1 MSSAEKQEKRLF
13 SEPNTSVS
21 SEGIFDSQSN
31 QNLVE
36 AIVCQNSDSV
46 MSGMFECVNH
56 SSVAESDFVMYG
68 DNSNPNSVTSDLVHS
83 TNDKSVGES
92 DFVCP
97 DCFQSFKNKYN
108 LKYHVYKFHNNT
120 TLIES
125 LKSQCAND
133 GNVAESNFVCPDC
146 LKTFKNR
153 YNLKRHVN
161 KVYSN
166 NTKLIESLKN
176 RSLSYKC
183 EDCHLKFSDLKNLKC
198 HQNKVHTSKINQN
211 GNYVCLVCHGN
222 FEKREIIFHFKNAH
236 DIDMDHTE
244 LELNSFNDFLA
255 WKAEIENNTKSKFI
269 SYCTKHINIHGAKYY
284 YFRCHRSGNFMSESK
299 GLHHLKNLG
308 SNKINTYCPA
318 ALKVTE
324 HTNGKCIVSYQKVHV
339 GHQNDLGHLF
349 LTAEERKN
357 IASKIAAKIPLDNI
371 LDEIRNSIS
380 DAGLERVHLLTKKDL
395 PNIEKSFNLSS
406 NSVKHENDGVSV
418 DMWVREMPNSEN
430 PCILFYKT
438 QGSTCTQYLFLKEND
453 FVLIIMTE
461 AQGEIL
467 KKFSSDCI
475 CIDGTHG

>member
-1 MSSAEKQEKRLF
+1 
-13 SEPNTSVS
+13 
-21 SEGIFDSQSN
+21 
-31 QNLVE
+31 
-36 AIVCQNSDSV
+36 

-161 KVYSN
+161 KVHSN
-166 NTKLIESLKN
+166 NTELIESLKN

-183 EDCHLKFSDLKNLKC
+183 EDCHLKFSDLKNFKC

-211 GNYVCLVCHGN
+211 DAI
-222 FEKREIIFHFKNAH
+222 FQEILCRKVKV
-236 DIDMDHTE
+236 
-244 LELNSFNDFLA
+244 L
-255 WKAEIENNTKSKFI
+255 
-269 SYCTKHINIHGAKYY
+269 
-284 YFRCHRSGNFMSESK
+284 R
-299 GLHHLKNLG
+299 HLKILG
-308 SNKINTYCPA
+308 SNKINAYCPA

-324 HTNGKCIVSYQKVHV
+324 HTDGKCIVSYQKVHV
-339 GHQNDLGHLF
+339 GPQNDLGHLF
-349 LTAEERKN
+349 LTAQERKN
-357 IASKIAAKIPLDNI
+357 IASKIAAKIHLDNI

-395 PNIEKSFNLSS
+395 HNIEKSFNLSS
-406 NSVKHENDGVSV
+406 NSVKLENDGVSM
-418 DMWVREMPNSEN
+418 DMWVREMQNSEN

-453 FVLIIMTE
+453 FVLINMTE
-461 AQGEIL
+461 AQG
-467 KKFSSDCI
+467 
-475 CIDGTHG
+475 

>member
-13 SEPNTSVS
+13 SEPNTSAS

-46 MSGMFECVNH
+46 MSGMFECVND
-56 SSVAESDFVMYG
+56 SRVAENDFVVCG
-68 DNSNPNSVTSDLVHS
+68 DNSNPDSVTSDVVHS

-97 DCFQSFKNKYN
+97 ECFQSFKYKYN
-108 LKYHVYKFHNNT
+108 LKRHVYKFHNNNT

-125 LKSQCAND
+125 FKSQCAND

-146 LKTFKNR
+146 LKTFTNR

-161 KVYSN
+161 KVHSN
-166 NTKLIESLKN
+166 NTELIESLKN

-183 EDCHLKFSDLKNLKC
+183 EDCHLKCSELKNFEC

-211 GNYVCLVCHGN
+211 GNYVFLVCHGN

-236 DIDMDHTE
+236 DIDMDHTK

-269 SYCTKHINIHGAKYY
+269 SYSTKHINIHDAKYY

-299 GLHHLKNLG
+299 ELRHLKILG
-308 SNKINTYCPA
+308 SNKINAYCPD

-324 HTNGKCIVSYQKVHV
+324 HTNGKCIVSYQKVHI

-349 LTAEERKN
+349 LTADERKN
-357 IASKIAAKIPLDNI
+357 IAPKIEAKIPLDI
-371 LDEIRNSIS
+371 
-380 DAGLERVHLLTKKDL
+380 
-395 PNIEKSFNLSS
+395 F
-406 NSVKHENDGVSV
+406 
-418 DMWVREMPNSEN
+418 
-430 PCILFYKT
+430 
-438 QGSTCTQYLFLKEND
+438 
-453 FVLIIMTE
+453 
-461 AQGEIL
+461 
-467 KKFSSDCI
+467 
-475 CIDGTHG
+475 